1 MQRRVLAIV
10 PRVQTATNTKTRQA
24 KAVAKHVQEVMCLDI
39 TSSICVYNVR
49 QDFSSVGAM
58 LGRKRVKS
66 AMQANI
72 QLDTYLNVHNV
83 QKDGINTVNTGHSAL
98 NVQAVNMRRPRAV
111 VLVPFVTL
119 ENIRQHCALRQQTLV
134 KFVTLGRLQAPAFLD
149 VFIVPPASIKVRAV
163 RAPVQ
168 NALQVNIQPLLV

>member
-1 MQRRVLAIV
+1 MQRRVLVVV
-10 PRVQTATNTKTRQA
+10 PHVPSVNGKTRQA
-24 KAVAKHVQEVMCLDI
+24 KAAAKRVQEGIRLSKALVNVC
-39 TSSICVYNVR
+39 NVR
-49 QDFSSVGAM
+49 PAFSSVASV
-58 LGRKRVKS
+58 RVKS
-66 AMQANI
+66 AMPGNI

-83 QKDGINTVNTGHSAL
+83 QKDGINTVNKGHSAL

-134 KFVTLGRLQAPAFLD
+134 PFVTLGRLQAPAFLD